1 MYQSNQGH
9 GIAGAKNI
17 YSSKVK
23 LGNWVED
30 SFGKLLTEKPR
41 EPPKLFETN
50 TMISHPNPSK
60 WSEPP
65 KMPINMPSTQELK
78 AKNKE
83 GLQYSLL
90 FDHGVKEFTA
100 EVRLLRSNKCINI
113 DVIF

>member
-30 SFGKLLTEKPR
+30 SFGKLLTENSR
-41 EPPKLFETN
+41 EPIKIYETN
-50 TMISHPNPSK
+50 TMRSHPHPET
-60 WSEPP
+60 WPEPP
-65 KMPINMPSTQELK
+65 NMPINMLSTQELK

-83 GLQYSLL
+83 GLSYSLL

-100 EVRLLRSNKCINI
+100 
-113 DVIF
+113 DVSIFEYFAYCDI

>member
-30 SFGKLLTEKPR
+30 SFGRLLCEKPR
-41 EPPKLFETN
+41 ESLKLYETN
-50 TMISHPNPSK
+50 TMRSHP
-60 WSEPP
+60 PP
-65 KMPINMPSTQELK
+65 EQWPQQPNLPLSIPSTQEIK

-90 FDHGVKEFTA
+90 FDHGVKEFP
-100 EVRLLRSNKCINI
+100 S
-113 DVIF
+113 DV